1 VPCRLRRLMPPPPLA
16 PTCSACTALCGS
28 TPGAPRVRQAAAGAE
43 PARQIVTSQP
53 CMQALGGHTH
63 PHQTIDALSPAGGR
77 QAQDP
82 ALPARSDVVVAGEDS
97 MLWALLCLA
106 NHSCSPNAHIVFAG
120 PGPTALLRASRDLPA
135 GKFHELDSAGCLQ
148 AAAALAAFRG

>member
-1 VPCRLRRLMPPPPLA
+1 MQAAQADAASSTGPDLQRLHSIVRFNA
-16 PTCSACTALCGS
+16 WGSAGEAGCSRGRACTLDCD
-28 TPGAPRVRQAAAGAE
+28 E
-43 PARQIVTSQP
+43 PAVHAGIGWAYSPAR
-53 CMQALGGHTH
+53 
-63 PHQTIDALSPAGGR
+63 TIDALPPAGGR